1 MITCGCHWKGGINLG
16 KAFPLRVGQFL
27 GGVGNHRNSGVNTQ
41 GGQLGS
47 EHRSS
52 ERASADVEATPRI
65 LDLLVL
71 F

>member
-1 MITCGCHWKGGINLG
+1 M
-16 KAFPLRVGQFL
+16 
-27 GGVGNHRNSGVNTQ
+27 NTQ